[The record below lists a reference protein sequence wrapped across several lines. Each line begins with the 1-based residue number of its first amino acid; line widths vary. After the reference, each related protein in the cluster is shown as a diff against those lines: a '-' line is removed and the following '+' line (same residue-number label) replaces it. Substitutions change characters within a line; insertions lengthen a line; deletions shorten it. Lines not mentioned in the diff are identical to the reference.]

1 VKIVDIYEFVRGP
14 LAWVA
19 FTLFFV
25 GSFYRIAY
33 LLYSGKEE
41 TVLDSSRS
49 RKDAARSIV
58 HGLVPFGSTYMRR
71 QPLLTV
77 VTFIFHLCVVI
88 VPVFLLAHIV
98 LWYESWEIQW
108 WSLPDLLADLMALW
122 VVLACGFFLYRRLM
136 IPEVKQVSRPI
147 DYGLPVII
155 FLTFLTGFLSYHQWG
170 PYRPI
175 LILHI
180 ISGEVLLVVL
190 PFTKLAHMLFFA
202 FSRGYMG
209 SEFGKHMKARD
220 F

>member
-1 VKIVDIYEFVRGP
+1 MDIYEFVRGP

-19 FTLFFV
+19 MIIFFV
-25 GSFYRIAY
+25 GSLYRIAY
-33 LLYSGKEE
+33 LLYSSKKE

-58 HGLVPFGSTYMRR
+58 HGLIPFGSTYMRR

-77 VTFIFHLCVVI
+77 VTFVFHLCVI
-88 VPVFLLAHIV
+88 ILPVFLLAHIV

-108 WSLPDLLADLMALW
+108 WSLPDLLADLMAVW
-122 VVLACGFFLYRRLM
+122 VIAACGYFFYRRLV

-147 DYGLPVII
+147 DYGLLII
-155 FLTFLTGFLSYHQWG
+155 VLLTFLTGFLAYHQWG

-180 ISGEVLLVVL
+180 ISSEVLLVFL
-190 PFTKLAHMLFFA
+190 PFSKLAHMLLFG
-202 FSRGYMG
+202 FSRAYMG
-209 SEFGKHMKARD
+209 SEFGKHMKATD
-220 F
+220 W